1 MLTGFRFLQSVN
13 INTLVQT
20 LDSRLELAQPLRF
33 LSRLPI
39 VNAEDD
45 EIFGRYS
52 GQVFAADI
60 IADDQEAVV
69 YEGGQVVET
78 FVPGTIPKIKM
89 GARVGEGM
97 IRRLARLA
105 DKINLEGPD
114 ADIITGWENQLANR
128 LVQGIRV
135 RQNAMACA
143 MMLDDFVYD
152 RLGIKIQGSWGMPAD
167 LKMTPVTPWN
177 NTAATPISDL
187 ELIAQEVAPD
197 VHGQVYDRVTM
208 SRAAFR
214 FLIQTDEFKER
225 ARFLYRYDV
234 PEGAFNFRDIGT
246 MGQLFT
252 AMTGLNVEFEDTTF
266 RVRNSDGSV
275 VQTRVMPAN
284 KVILSNTNDDNDP
297 AVMDFANGIV
307 IESVVAPLFNADAA
321 AFMGGEQFGPV
332 AYYTGNQNLN
342 PPDLSAWAVVR
353 GFPRKHVETA
363 TAVLTVGLF
372 S

>member
-20 LDSRLELAQPLRF
+20 LESRLELGQNLTF
-33 LSRLPI
+33 LNRLPI

-105 DKINLEGPD
+105 DKIELSGPD
-114 ADIITGWENQLANR
+114 QDIITGWENQLANR

-152 RLGIKIQGSWGMPAD
+152 RLGMKIQGSWGTPAD
-167 LKMTPVTPWN
+167 LKVTPVTPWDDP
-177 NTAATPISDL
+177 TATPIRTI
-187 ELIAQEVAPD
+187 ELVAQEIAPD
-197 VHGQVYDRVTM
+197 VHGQVYNRITM

-214 FLIQTDEFKER
+214 YLTQTNEFLER
-225 ARFLYRYDV
+225 AKFLYRFDI
-234 PEGAFNFRDIGT
+234 PATSFNTRDFGT
-246 MGQLFT
+246 MQQLFT
-252 AMTGLNVEFEDTTF
+252 AMTGLELELEDTTY
-266 RVRNSDGSV
+266 RVRNADGSV
-275 VQTRVMPAN
+275 LQTRVLPAN
-284 KVILSNTNDDNDP
+284 KVILSNSNDDNDP

-321 AFMGGEQFGPV
+321 AFIGGEQFGPI
-332 AYYTGNQNLN
+332 AYYTGKQDLN

-363 TAVLTVGLF
+363 TAVLTVGTF